1 MLEKN
6 KILIK
11 LVITI
16 LVVFALCFNLLFISK
31 VEAKAAKSGDD
42 MLDQMQSDIDSFKKA
57 GQENKDIN
65 VDDITQNFVNIS
77 QILTMIG
84 AGVMVAVT
92 TYMGIK
98 YLMSGPNDQ
107 AKLKTQLIGVVVAG
121 IVIFGAFSIWKLI
134 IQIVST
140 C

>member
-11 LVITI
+11 LVIAI

-57 GQENKDIN
+57 GQENN
-65 VDDITQNFVNIS
+65 DITQNFVNIS

-140 C
+140 F